1 MRKKGNWFIRT
12 GLLLLTAALFLA
24 AYNTWDG
31 IRADRSA
38 QSANAKLQQ
47 AILEAAASGEPAQAG
62 EELPEAGFSEPGSS
76 ETEEAGEEGPGGE
89 MPSIELDGD
98 FYIGVLEIPSL
109 GLSLPIM
116 AECDYTKLRTAP
128 CRYSGSYY
136 TDDLVIAGHNYPK
149 HFSPIK
155 WIESGSDV
163 LFTTARG
170 EVLAYT
176 VDWVETM
183 RPTEIEKM
191 VSAGDW
197 DLTLFTC
204 TTGGN
209 ARCAVRCVRV
219 K

>member
-1 MRKKGNWFIRT
+1 MKKKGNWFIRT

-38 QSANAKLQQ
+38 QSANEKIQQ
-47 AILEAAASGEPAQAG
+47 AILEVAASGEPMQ
-62 EELPEAGFSEPGSS
+62 EEAGFPEA
-76 ETEEAGEEGPGGE
+76 EEAGEEGPGDE
-89 MPSIELDGD
+89 MPSIDLDGD
-98 FYIGVLEIPSL
+98 LYIGVLEIPSL

-155 WIESGSDV
+155 WIEPGSDV
-163 LFTTARG
+163 FFTTARG

-191 VSAGDW
+191 ISAGDW